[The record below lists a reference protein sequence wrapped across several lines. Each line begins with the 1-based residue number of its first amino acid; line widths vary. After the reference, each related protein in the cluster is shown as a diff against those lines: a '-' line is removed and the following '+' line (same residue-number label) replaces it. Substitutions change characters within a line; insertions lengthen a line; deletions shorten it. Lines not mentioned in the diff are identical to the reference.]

1 MDGEYVRNLKRVCVN
16 SCSQK
21 LEIIRLRDGT
31 SRQRQEEEEED
42 DNICRA

>member
-1 MDGEYVRNLKRVCVN
+1 MDGEYVRNIKRVCVN

-21 LEIIRLRDGT
+21 LEILRLRDVE
-31 SRQRQEEEEED
+31 SRRRQEEEE